1 MLAPSISAL
10 QGMLKIAENHAI
22 EHGLKFSTDPNPKKS
37 KTKCISFLLNPRPLP
52 KMRLCGNLL
61 PWVDSIVHLG
71 NTITND
77 AVLLEHDMNIKK
89 ARYISKNIELNQ
101 ELYFA
106 APQTKICVNKIYNN
120 SWFGNVLWDLFSQ
133 ASVKLESC
141 WNRSVKIMMDLPWG
155 THRGLIEPLSKSSHI
170 RRVFCKNFI
179 QFITKLKNSSKPLL
193 HTLLDAIKYDT
204 RSTTGKNLRG
214 IMLLTSGVCIDD
226 ISVNDCFNIQY
237 FPRPE
242 DDDWKIE
249 ILTQMMEE
257 KERGYLNEEENELF
271 DHLCTN

>member
-10 QGMLKIAENHAI
+10 QGMLKIAEEYAI
-22 EHGLKFSTDPNPKKS
+22 HHGLKFSTDPNPKKS

-77 AVLLEHDMNIKK
+77 AGLLEHDMSIKK
-89 ARYISKNIELNQ
+89 ARYVSKNIELNQ

-106 APQTKICVNKIYNN
+106 ASRTKVFVNNIYNN
-120 SWFGNVLWDLFSQ
+120 SWFGSVLWDLFSPVG
-133 ASVKLESC
+133 VKLESC
-141 WNRSVKIMMDLPWG
+141 WNRSIKIMMDLPWD
-155 THRGLIEPLSKSSHI
+155 THRGLIEPISRTSHI
-170 RRVFCKNFI
+170 KRLLIKNFL
-179 QFITKLKNSSKPLL
+179 QFITKLKTSTKPLL
-193 HTLLDAIKYDT
+193 TTLLEAIKYDT

-214 IMLLTSGVCIDD
+214 IMLLCNKNCIDD
-226 ISVNDCFNIQY
+226 ISMNDIDNFQY

-242 DDDWKIE
+242 DDEWKTE
-249 ILTQMMEE
+249 MLNQMVDE
-257 KERGYLNEEENELF
+257 KDRGYLDEEEINWF
-271 DHLCTN
+271 NYLCTN